1 MVAAVPPVWRLGPG
15 PINLADVADR
25 TWLIPTADSWF
36 EGLPEK
42 LVVEWAADS
51 DTRLA
56 DIMRVST
63 LQAALPMVASGVGV
77 AIVPEAVAGVA
88 PRGVDILELTND
100 IVPSSLLAFRG
111 CRRIACDAINVC
123 HLVGAGHSVGPK

>member
-1 MVAAVPPVWRLGPG
+1 MVAAVPSVWRLGPG
-15 PINLADVADR
+15 PINLADEADR
-25 TWLIPTADSWF
+25 TWLIPTVDRWF

-42 LVVEWAADS
+42 LVVEWAADP

-63 LQAALPMVASGVGV
+63 LQAALPMVASCVGV

-100 IVPSSLLAFRG
+100 IVPSSLLAFWA
-111 CRRIACDAINVC
+111 CRRIACDATNAC
-123 HLVGAGHSVGPK
+123 YLVGAGHYVGPK